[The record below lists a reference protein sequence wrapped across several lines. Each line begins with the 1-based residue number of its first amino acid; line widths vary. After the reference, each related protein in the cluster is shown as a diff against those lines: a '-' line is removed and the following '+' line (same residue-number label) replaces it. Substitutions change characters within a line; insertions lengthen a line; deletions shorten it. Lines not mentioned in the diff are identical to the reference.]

1 MLFLIKYLS
10 KIIEPNNI
18 MRKDLKK
25 FKDLTK
31 LFYIEMKK
39 SWNFSS
45 CHLGNFNIKKF
56 KLCFQLTYII
66 FKLFF

>member
-31 LFYIEMKK
+31 LFYIETKK
-39 SWNFSS
+39 S
-45 CHLGNFNIKKF
+45 
-56 KLCFQLTYII
+56 
-66 FKLFF
+66 

>member
-56 KLCFQLTYII
+56 KLRFQLTYII

>member
-1 MLFLIKYLS
+1 MLFLIKYLN

-39 SWNFSS
+39 S
-45 CHLGNFNIKKF
+45 
-56 KLCFQLTYII
+56 
-66 FKLFF
+66 

>member
-31 LFYIEMKK
+31 LFYIETKK

-56 KLCFQLTYII
+56 KLRFQLTYII

>member
-10 KIIEPNNI
+10 KIIELNNI

-56 KLCFQLTYII
+56 KLRFQLTYII